1 MSVFIGILPDSPP
14 DSGSEH
20 CQLSPHYALSP
31 PDLDPG
37 HGDAVDTVANI
48 TLYNDPVLFQGQ
60 SQHTILTSQI
70 KTQSL
75 WCDAVVGFCE
85 IFSVRPVFREFSL
98 GFPMIKMCRVNY
110 RFNMLNSGFIE

>member
-1 MSVFIGILPDSPP
+1 MINIFRLIKYFFLDIFFLALYSLFYLMSVLFEGILPDSPP

-31 PDLDPG
+31 PDLEPG

-60 SQHTILTSQI
+60 SHHTILTSQI
-70 KTQSL
+70 ETHWLQ
-75 WCDAVVGFCE
+75 CVVIGFD
-85 IFSVRPVFREFSL
+85 
-98 GFPMIKMCRVNY
+98 
-110 RFNMLNSGFIE
+110 

>member
-1 MSVFIGILPDSPP
+1 MTNIFRFIKYFFSIYILFSALFFVCYSRTLYLMSVLFEGILPDSPP

-31 PDLDPG
+31 PDLEPG

-60 SQHTILTSQI
+60 SHHTILTSQI
-70 KTQSL
+70 ETHWLQ
-75 WCDAVVGFCE
+75 CVVIGFD
-85 IFSVRPVFREFSL
+85 
-98 GFPMIKMCRVNY
+98 
-110 RFNMLNSGFIE
+110 

>member
-1 MSVFIGILPDSPP
+1 MYFLEPFSMIVTLGRYECFFKAYCPTVR

-31 PDLDPG
+31 PDLEPG

-60 SQHTILTSQI
+60 SRHTHTILTNIS
-70 KTQSL
+70 
-75 WCDAVVGFCE
+75 
-85 IFSVRPVFREFSL
+85 
-98 GFPMIKMCRVNY
+98 N
-110 RFNMLNSGFIE
+110 